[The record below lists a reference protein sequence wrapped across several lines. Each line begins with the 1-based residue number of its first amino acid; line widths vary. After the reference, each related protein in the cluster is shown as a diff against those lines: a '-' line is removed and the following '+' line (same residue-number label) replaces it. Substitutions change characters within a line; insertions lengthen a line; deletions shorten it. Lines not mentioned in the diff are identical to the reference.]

1 LGWPV
6 SDRAAAMVEG
16 LVEVAVLRLADDD
29 AHAGVAPT
37 DGAIL
42 AGASL
47 PDGGAVELTGSRGH
61 RLLVRS
67 VAAEEMAGT
76 GAIALR
82 RHQMKALKAGVDDRI
97 WLRPVEVD
105 EARRVVLE
113 PLAPLIRPIAEYE
126 GELLALLSGRL
137 ELVQAAMLLSVRLP
151 DFRRDVL
158 FRVLSVSPDRAQVTG
173 ETRLV
178 VRTSMLPPGV
188 AANMV
193 TFDDVGGLQAEVEQI
208 RELVECP
215 LLFPRIYEQLGI
227 EPPRGILLHGPPGVG
242 KTYLARAIANE
253 VGAHFVYV
261 NGPEILSSVQ
271 GGTEANLRSVFEEAM
286 ESAPSVV
293 MIDEIDAIAPER
305 KDSGRADARMGTQ
318 LLSLLDGLVSMEDV
332 VVIGTTNRI
341 DSIDPALRRPGRF
354 DREIRIGP
362 PDAAG
367 RLAILDIH
375 TRAVPLTREGA
386 GFLPEVARATHGY
399 TGADLVDLVRE
410 AGLRALRRHVGPG
423 LERLRDPERG
433 VPEIEV
439 DRPDLQYAL
448 EHTRPSALREAVV
461 TAPNATWDGVGG
473 LDEVKQLLRETVEL
487 PLRHPE
493 AFADVGLSPA
503 RGLVL
508 YGPPGTGKS
517 LLATAVARESG
528 ANLVTLNG
536 PEVFSKWLG
545 ESEEHVRNAFQ
556 MARQAAP
563 TVILLD
569 QIDAM
574 APRRGAASSNPA
586 AERVVNQLL
595 IELDSLRGAAHVVVV
610 AATNRLDLV
619 DPALLRPGR
628 LGLQIAVQAPDGDAR
643 RRILE
648 IHLGDDVGDLADWTD
663 GLDRVARATEGLAGA
678 DLAALCDHARM
689 IALREGGFRRYQR
702 LGPGH
707 LARAAEEFRRV
718 AGPPAA
724 AGSVDDHHVSD
735 ATGLEE
741 G

>member
-1 LGWPV
+1 LSLPPAADSTTLDGPV
-6 SDRAAAMVEG
+6 VEAG
-16 LVEVAVLRLADDD
+16 VSRSTGDTDGIAVAPVDPAVLRQ
-29 AHAGVAPT
+29 AG
-37 DGAIL
+37 I
-42 AGASL
+42 
-47 PDGGAVELTGSRGH
+47 PDGGPIEIAGARGH
-61 RLLVRS
+61 RLLIT
-67 VAAEEMAGT
+67 AAPDAALAGT
-76 GAIALR
+76 GSIGLR
-82 RHQMKALKAGVDDRI
+82 RHQLRALRAGVEDRVSLHTVAVDDATR
-97 WLRPVEVD
+97 L
-105 EARRVVLE
+105 VLE

-126 GELLALLSGRL
+126 GELLAVLAERR
-137 ELVQAAMLLSVRLP
+137 ELVQVGMLVPVRLP

-158 FRVLSVSPDRAQVTG
+158 FRVLSASPDRSRVTP

-188 AANMV
+188 AANLV

-227 EPPRGILLHGPPGVG
+227 EAPRGILLHGPPGVG

-261 NGPEILSSVQ
+261 NGPEILSPVQ
-271 GGTEANLRSVFEEAM
+271 GGTEANLRSV
-286 ESAPSVV
+286 VL
-293 MIDEIDAIAPER
+293 IDELDAIAPER
-305 KDSGRADARMGTQ
+305 KESGRADARMGTQ

-362 PDAAG
+362 PDAVG

-375 TRAVPLTREGA
+375 TRGVPLTGDGRSS
-386 GFLPEVARATHGY
+386 LPDVARATHGY

-423 LERLRDPERG
+423 LERLHDPELG
-433 VPEIEV
+433 LPEIEV
-439 DRPDLQYAL
+439 DRQDLEFAL

-461 TAPNATWDGVGG
+461 TAPAASWAEVGG
-473 LDEVKQLLRETVEL
+473 LEDVIEVLRETVEA

-508 YGPPGTGKS
+508 HGPPGTGKS
-517 LLATAVARESG
+517 LLAMAVARESG

-556 MARQAAP
+556 MARQSAP

-574 APRRGAASSNPA
+574 APRRGAGSSNPA

-595 IELDSLRGAAHVVVV
+595 IELDSLRGAAHIVVV

-628 LGLQIAVQAPDGDAR
+628 LGLQIAVEPPNARAR
-643 RRILE
+643 RRILS
-648 IHLGDDVGDLADWTD
+648 IHLGEACDDSWSDTLDDVAG
-663 GLDRVARATEGLAGA
+663 ATEGFTGA
-678 DLAALCDHARM
+678 DLAAICDHARM
-689 IALREGGFRRYQR
+689 LALRDVAFGRHARIE
-702 LGPGH
+702 PAH
-707 LARAAEEFRRV
+707 LSRAV
-718 AGPPAA
+718 ASIQHGAISTPEPIDGADD
-724 AGSVDDHHVSD
+724 AGSR
-735 ATGLEE
+735 LEE
-741 G
+741 E